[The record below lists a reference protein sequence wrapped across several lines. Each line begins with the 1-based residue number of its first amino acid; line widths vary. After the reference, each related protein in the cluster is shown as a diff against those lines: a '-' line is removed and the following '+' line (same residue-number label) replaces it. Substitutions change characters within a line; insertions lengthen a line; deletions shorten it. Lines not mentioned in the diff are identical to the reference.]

1 MKPTRRILTIGLL
14 CLALLAA
21 ACGSTNNSQKAAKT
35 YGKIGSDG
43 VTKLDANAQEA
54 ESTTTLVAGA
64 TGPTTTA
71 ATPKGASRTTKPS
84 TGGNVEPPALG
95 QAPSATFTGPGVT
108 ATEIKIGI
116 TLVQSGTIFGD
127 VTGVPV
133 DFGDTRAQAN
143 ATVDYVNKNGGIA
156 GRKVVPV
163 YYTFDLARPGLSDGQ
178 SEQEACA
185 AWTEDSRV
193 FAGINTA
200 LARQALLTCLA
211 GRGVPAVHNGMPVDE
226 QTLNKYR
233 NYWYAGYGGASLT
246 LDRLAEKQVKV
257 FAQQGLFGDNA
268 VVGIEYFDD
277 PAYKRVVD
285 NVFKPELAKVGVKK
299 VVLQGA
305 PRGGAEATSYV
316 ASFRAAG
323 VTHVLFMG
331 EGALYPLFF
340 MRAADSQQ
348 YFPKYGLHTDMSLG
362 QLLQPGAP
370 ARQLANAKA
379 FGWTPIVDVDNAHDP
394 GPVSA
399 RNTLCYDIQRKAGQD
414 MSNRGA
420 ATTALGYCDGLFLLQ
435 DALAKVAKV
444 DVAGLASGMAGLGTS
459 YVSPGVFGTKFLA
472 NKPDGAEVY
481 RDIAFKTDCNCFQ
494 YTGPKK
500 NFPG

>member
-1 MKPTRRILTIGLL
+1 MFG
-14 CLALLAA
+14 A
-21 ACGSTNNSQKAAKT
+21 ACGTTNNTQKAAKD
-35 YGKIGSDG
+35 YGDISSDAK
-43 VTKLDANAQEA
+43 TELDASGPTVET
-54 ESTTTLVAGA
+54 STTLPTNIAA
-64 TGPTTTA
+64 PTTA
-71 ATPKGASRTTKPS
+71 VGSKATRTTKPS
-84 TGGNVEPPALG
+84 TGGNIEPPALG
-95 QAPSATFTGPGVT
+95 AAPSAGFVGPGVT
-108 ATEIKIGI
+108 ASEIKIGL

-143 ATVDYVNKNGGIA
+143 AAVDYVNKNGGIA

-163 YYTFDLARPGLSDGQ
+163 YYTFDLTRPGLSDGQ
-178 SEQEACA
+178 SEQEACS
-185 AWTEDSRV
+185 AWSEDSRV

-211 GRGVPAVHNGMPVDE
+211 SRGVPAIHNGMPIDE

-233 NYWYAGYGGASLT
+233 NYWYAGYGGAALT

-257 FAQQGLFGDNA
+257 FAQQGLFGKDA

-285 NVFKPELAKVGVKK
+285 EVFKPELAKVGVSK

-316 ASFRAAG
+316 AAFRAAG

-340 MRAADSQQ
+340 MRAADSQR

-370 ARQLANAKA
+370 NTQLANANV

-399 RNTLCYDIQRKAGQD
+399 RNSLCIDIMRKAGQD

-435 DALAKVAKV
+435 DALAKVTKV
-444 DVAGLASGMAGLGTS
+444 DVAGLASGMASLGTN
-459 YVSPGVFGTKFLA
+459 YLSPGVFGTKFLA

-481 RDIAFKTDCNCFQ
+481 RDMTYTRDCDCFR
-494 YTGPKK
+494 YVSGNK
-500 NFPG
+500 NFPA

>member
-1 MKPTRRILTIGLL
+1 MKSHHRILTAGLL
-14 CLALLAA
+14 GVALFAA
-21 ACGSTNNSQKAAKT
+21 ACGSTNNTRTAAKV
-35 YGKIGSDG
+35 YGEIGSDG
-43 VTKLDANAQEA
+43 VTNLDANAVSTQT
-54 ESTTTLVAGA
+54 TTTLTAGA
-64 TGPTTTA
+64 SAPTTTA
-71 ATPKGASRTTKPS
+71 ATAKGVTRTPKPS
-84 TGGNVEPPALG
+84 TGGNIEPPAFG
-95 QAPSATFTGPGVT
+95 QAPSAGFTGPGVT

-143 ATVDYVNKNGGIA
+143 AVVEHMNKNGGIA

-163 YYTFDLARPGLSDGQ
+163 FYTFDLARPGLSDGQ
-178 SEQEACA
+178 SEQEACS

-211 GRGVPAVHNGMPVDE
+211 ARGVPAIHNGMPIDE

-257 FAQQGLFGDNA
+257 FAQQGLFGENA

-277 PAYKRVVD
+277 PAYKRVVEE
-285 NVFKPELAKVGVKK
+285 VFKPELAKAGVKK

-305 PRGGAEATSYV
+305 PHGGAEATSYV
-316 ASFRAAG
+316 AAFRAAG

-340 MRAADSQQ
+340 MPRRRQSAVLPQVRAAYRHVAWAVAAARCTAEPTGQCQGVRLDS
-348 YFPKYGLHTDMSLG
+348 HRRC
-362 QLLQPGAP
+362 
-370 ARQLANAKA
+370 RQR
-379 FGWTPIVDVDNAHDP
+379 P
-394 GPVSA
+394 
-399 RNTLCYDIQRKAGQD
+399 R
-414 MSNRGA
+414 
-420 ATTALGYCDGLFLLQ
+420 
-435 DALAKVAKV
+435 
-444 DVAGLASGMAGLGTS
+444 SGSGER
-459 YVSPGVFGTKFLA
+459 P
-472 NKPDGAEVY
+472 
-481 RDIAFKTDCNCFQ
+481 
-494 YTGPKK
+494 
-500 NFPG
+500 